1 MISKISISMPKS
13 LEEYAR
19 LRVTHGGYGS
29 ISEYF
34 RELVRI
40 DQRFELAK
48 RQQADQSGQRPL
60 ASAARPGSFGNRYR

>member
-1 MISKISISMPKS
+1 MNTKLSVSLPGS
-13 LEEYAR
+13 LEEWVR
-19 LRVTHGGYGS
+19 LRVRYGGYGS

-48 RQQADQSGQRPL
+48 RDHGTEAESKL
-60 ASAARPGSFGNRYR
+60 LNAARRSSGDRFRT

>member
-1 MISKISISMPKS
+1 MTVRITISIPEG
-13 LEEYAR
+13 LEQYAR
-19 LRVTHGGYGS
+19 LRVKYGGYGS

-48 RQQADQSGQRPL
+48 REQRP
-60 ASAARPGSFGNRYR
+60 AGEAKAFQGIRRGDRY

>member
-1 MISKISISMPKS
+1 MTVRITISIPEG
-13 LEEYAR
+13 LEQYAR
-19 LRVTHGGYGS
+19 LRVKYGGYGS

-48 RQQADQSGQRPL
+48 REQRHAGETRPPQF
-60 ASAARPGSFGNRYR
+60 ARGPNGERY